1 MQLSSEFNEQVIM
14 FKKFTLFLLLS
25 LMAFPALRAE
35 TRVSVLTC
43 APGNEAYSLFGHTG
57 LRYADDEKGIDIV
70 FNYGYFDF
78 EAPNFVWRFVL
89 GETDYMVGAVPFD
102 RFANEYSERGSS
114 VTEQVLELSP
124 LQEQALFNALVKNC
138 RPENRVYRYNYFYN
152 NCTTKIRDKV
162 AEAAG
167 EICMADTAARYAT
180 FRDALNAL
188 TASHP
193 WYSFGINLLLG
204 SDVDAPATGYGLQFI
219 PQNYMLDLE
228 RCSVAL
234 PGGGKAPFVKEQ
246 NILVEGKAPSVEH
259 SNFTP
264 FNASLLLLLATFV
277 VMLCEV
283 RKKKTFWGFDVL
295 LMALQGLAGVL
306 LLFMALFSQHPAVGN
321 NWLLLLLNPLSLVLI
336 PLLVRSLRK
345 ERVPYVAWVQA
356 AFVSLFFL
364 SAIFSLQV
372 YPVPVYFCAAAIL
385 VRSLFLIYKENI
397 CELSRF

>member
-1 MQLSSEFNEQVIM
+1 MLSAEFNETVIM
-14 FKKFTLFLLLS
+14 FKKLTIFLSLS

-35 TRVSVLTC
+35 ARVSVLTC

-78 EAPNFVWRFVL
+78 DAPNFIWRFVL

-102 RFANEYSERGSS
+102 RFVDEYSERGSA
-114 VTEQVLELSP
+114 VIEQVLELSP
-124 LQEQALFNALVKNC
+124 QQEQALFDALVKNC

-167 EICMADTAARYAT
+167 DIGMPDTVARYVT

-234 PGGGKAPFVKEQ
+234 SGGNVPFVKEQ
-246 NILVEGKAPSVEH
+246 NILVEGKAPAVVH

-283 RKKKTFWGFDVL
+283 RKKKTFWGFDIL

-321 NWLLLLLNPLSLVLI
+321 NWLLLLLNPLSLVLM
-336 PLLVRSLRK
+336 PLLVRSVRK
-345 ERVPYVAWVQA
+345 GRAPLVAWAQVTFA
-356 AFVSLFFL
+356 SLFFL